1 MEIKGNDD
9 NEQIARLSR
18 DNRVLREQL
27 TAACSKLERVQI
39 TLRSLSE
46 SMLSHISDGSACEPD
61 IADQTQEHASDDG
74 NEDATIG
81 DSTAVTAQSQQFTT
95 DGHTASG
102 DADQC
107 DDEVSGFQKNMDAEQ
122 QLSSKLPNALPT
134 GEDHDTEESSFSINP
149 IDQARQD
156 PMELDISRL
165 LGSVSEVRSLPDI
178 WTHEY
183 QMGVGNFQARSPST
197 ERITQGLGN
206 TNSSFSDHM
215 QMIRGCLNIRWQ
227 KATQALSNIEASQV
241 IS

>member
-18 DNRVLREQL
+18 ENRVLREQL
-27 TAACSKLERVQI
+27 TAACTKLERVQI

-46 SMLSHISDGSACEPD
+46 SMLNHISDGSACEPD
-61 IADQTQEHASDDG
+61 IADQTQERASDDG
-74 NEDATIG
+74 NEDATTG
-81 DSTAVTAQSQQFTT
+81 DSTAMTAQSQLMA
-95 DGHTASG
+95 ASHAAS
-102 DADQC
+102 DDPDQC
-107 DDEVSGFQKNMDAEQ
+107 VDEVSGFQTNMDAEQ
-122 QLSSKLPNALPT
+122 LLSSKLPNALPT
-134 GEDHDTEESSFSINP
+134 GEDHDAEGSSFSINP
-149 IDQARQD
+149 IYQARQD

-165 LGSVSEVRSLPDI
+165 LGSASEVRSLPDI

-183 QMGVGNFQARSPST
+183 QMGIVNFQARSPSA